1 MLPSIP
7 APLRWGLAPVSW
19 NIGAAGALAIT
30 AGPRTDMFV
39 SPAGDDATLNAP
51 RLLFTPQGDFMLSAR
66 LTVEFGATF
75 DAGVLLL
82 YAGERS
88 WAKLC
93 FEYSPQQQPMIVSV
107 VTQGFSDDA
116 NAYVVGGNQTHMRIA
131 RIGRAFA
138 FHASA
143 DGAAW
148 QLIRHF
154 TLEPAAQ
161 LEAGFV
167 AQSPTGAGCTATFA
181 DIVYAPERLADLRS
195 GA

>member
-1 MLPSIP
+1 
-7 APLRWGLAPVSW
+7 
-19 NIGAAGALAIT
+19 
-30 AGPRTDMFV
+30 
-39 SPAGDDATLNAP
+39 
-51 RLLFTPQGDFMLSAR
+51 MLSAR

-82 YAGERS
+82 YASERS

-116 NAYVVGGNQTHMRIA
+116 NAYVVDGNRTFVRIA
-131 RIGRAFA
+131 QLGRAFA
-138 FHASA
+138 FHAST

-154 TLEPAAQ
+154 TLEPATQ

-167 AQSPTGAGCTATFA
+167 AQSPTGAGCTAMFA
-181 DIVYAPERLADLRS
+181 DIVYTPGRLADLRS
-195 GA
+195 GV